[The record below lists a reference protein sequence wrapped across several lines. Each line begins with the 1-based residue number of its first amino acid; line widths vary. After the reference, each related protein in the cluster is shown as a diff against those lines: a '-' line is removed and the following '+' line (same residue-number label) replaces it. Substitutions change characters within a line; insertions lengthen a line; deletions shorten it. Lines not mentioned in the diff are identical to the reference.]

1 MKALIKTFLF
11 TIIPFIYTSPL
22 LSQPTL
28 DVFFNDWRNCDFSR
42 YQDSAPH
49 HIQLI
54 GDSNG
59 SLYGAYPVGPLAIGY
74 PGTTTPNKS
83 WGKFLQPGPRTGGE
97 WRVLNTAWP
106 GNPSFFAL
114 EQLKHCLANPNN
126 TPQDAPDKTP
136 STVSENLKR
145 KYLASTPKRVW
156 MQIGGNDLIYEAN
169 GLWTMEFMP
178 HLAHYRINAILNN
191 IGKMIELLQANGRSV
206 VLASYFPLST
216 DDVRNADF
224 KERPYEQLLCEPYE
238 RLYRFPDLSVD
249 LDAENNQRSCM
260 DVIDKFE
267 EHRRWLHDRLS
278 SDFTERMGFQHIS
291 IQPYV
296 DLRTQFNKQLDM
308 DIGRLMGLDTS
319 FTGFFKNPAATLKR
333 KYHRMLGNSKPFRLS
348 AWDLWEQIIRSPR
361 GIVGTEV
368 AYALPNRRRAI
379 SAMVWHLGQR
389 YRELYANMSV
399 GISPNG
405 RATVNFIDVG
415 ATFNNP
421 HEKYGGKNEYYAEGI
436 HINDKGFEVYGRTM
450 AQFFIQWE
458 YDYYLSDEEY
468 VKAHQ
473 KDWQEL
479 PEDPGPEDLGQLLLC
494 IYFGF
499 CVY

>member
-1 MKALIKTFLF
+1 MKFSFKMILLILGISLSTG
-11 TIIPFIYTSPL
+11 PL
-22 LSQPTL
+22 ISQPTL

-114 EQLKHCLANPNN
+114 EQLRNCLANPN
-126 TPQDAPDKTP
+126 TDIVRFPDGTE
-136 STVSENLKR
+136 STVSAELKR

-224 KERPYEQLLCEPYE
+224 KERPYEQLLCEPY
-238 RLYRFPDLSVD
+238 
-249 LDAENNQRSCM
+249 A
-260 DVIDKFE
+260 
-267 EHRRWLHDRLS
+267 
-278 SDFTERMGFQHIS
+278 
-291 IQPYV
+291 

-415 ATFNNP
+415 AAFNNP

-479 PEDPGPEDLGQLLLC
+479 PEDPGPEDIGQLLLC
-494 IYFGF
+494 IYFGY